1 MKKINFFILMF
12 HVFFILIL
20 IPSMSSVFA
29 QDIAELESE
38 KYLLQV
44 DNQTF
49 QIFYGFKG
57 SLEIEIGEKVIED
70 AKVTSMIINPERRSL
85 EINFEESPYEGPMW
99 VRLPNELMSAEGGKF
114 QVLVDDN
121 EKRYELTYYADKIAV
136 GFILPS
142 SAKQVEIIGTRVIP
156 EFTTTIIIFG
166 IAMFSI
172 FYFFRKSFK
181 MSLNCR

>member
-1 MKKINFFILMF
+1 MKKINFVVLIFS
-12 HVFFILIL
+12 VFFILIL
-20 IPSMSSVFA
+20 IPSMKTVFA

-57 SLEIEIGEKVIED
+57 SLEVEIGEKVIENP
-70 AKVTSMIINPERRSL
+70 KVTSMIINQERRSL
-85 EINFEESPYEGPMW
+85 EINFEESAYEGPMW
-99 VRLPNELMSAEGGKF
+99 VRLPNELITAEGGKF

-121 EKRYELTYYADKIAV
+121 EKRYELTYYPDKIAV
-136 GFILPS
+136 GFILSPN
-142 SAKQVEIIGTRVIP
+142 ANQVEIIGTRVIP

-166 IAMFSI
+166 ISMFTM

-181 MSLNCR
+181 INLNC